1 MKKYRVLDESN
12 IFSASAEE
20 IREYLEVSF
29 GEKFGFLPM
38 FQESEDEG
46 YLEIHLHTDTYEILK
61 EQELTKLEEM
71 DITESD
77 SLIAI
82 CSIIGLRI
90 EN

>member
-38 FQESEDEG
+38 KVKESIYCFKKREARE
-46 YLEIHLHTDTYEILK
+46 TSTFPS
-61 EQELTKLEEM
+61 TPCM
-71 DITESD
+71 
-77 SLIAI
+77 
-82 CSIIGLRI
+82 
-90 EN
+90 